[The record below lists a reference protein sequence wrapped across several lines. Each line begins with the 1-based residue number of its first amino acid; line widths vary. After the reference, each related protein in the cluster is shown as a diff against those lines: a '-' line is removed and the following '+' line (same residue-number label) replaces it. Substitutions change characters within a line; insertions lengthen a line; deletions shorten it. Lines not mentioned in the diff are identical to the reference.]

1 MSFAPDDLGEEGKG
15 DRGGGEG
22 ERGGDGGEASV
33 PPPLLLKCY
42 RLVLHH
48 SSFPPPPSFAPLL
61 IRPAGSLRGTDRELN
76 TAGPCAHAHKHNT
89 TQHNTTQHT
98 GCASRGSHLSS
109 SLTLLLPLLP
119 PAVCPVFTFMT
130 TCKISL

>member
-33 PPPLLLKCY
+33 PPPPLLKCY

-89 TQHNTTQHT
+89 TQHNTTQHNT
-98 GCASRGSHLSS
+98 LAARQGAPTSPPLSPSFSLSS
-109 SLTLLLPLLP
+109 P
-119 PAVCPVFTFMT
+119 PQSVLSSP
-130 TCKISL
+130 S